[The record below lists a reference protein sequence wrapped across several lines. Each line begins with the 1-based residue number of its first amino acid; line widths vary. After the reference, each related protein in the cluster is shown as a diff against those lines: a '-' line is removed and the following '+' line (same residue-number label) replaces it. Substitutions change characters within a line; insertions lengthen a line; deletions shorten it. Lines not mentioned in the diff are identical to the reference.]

1 MYASLNTLMLWKDLR
16 EFHESLKD
24 LPALSYRIK
33 GLASLTA
40 QKSEETTKFFNSYWP
55 VGAVR

>member
-1 MYASLNTLMLWKDLR
+1 MRREDLR
-16 EFHESLKD
+16 VFDELYYSKSLS
-24 LPALSYRIK
+24 ALSFKIK
-33 GLASLTA
+33 DLASLTA